1 MCGNTGKPERC
12 LAAGTRGANFTF
24 ACRVS
29 FTGRNAMY
37 DLIYKRK
44 RLVQFVLALI
54 MLPFAFV
61 GVGYYFR
68 NADRTGEVAT
78 VAGGTITEI
87 DFANALRGQQQR
99 MQRALGSNYDP
110 ALFQS
115 PEVRYA
121 LVEQLIGERLLQ
133 DQARRDR
140 LTVSDEQLRQFISEI
155 PEFQVD
161 GKFSQARYEQLLAGQ
176 DPPQTP
182 VAFAQSVREG
192 LALAPLEEPVVGA
205 NIVARSN
212 IERYL
217 SLLDQQ
223 RVTAQANV
231 EVDSF
236 LKDVKIDDAAVK
248 GFFDANAGAFQ
259 VPEEVKLD
267 YLSLSPDTLGT
278 TITID
283 PAEVRKR
290 YDENPR
296 LFGKVEQRD
305 AAHIL
310 IAVKPDASA
319 EEKAAAKQKADEIA
333 AQVRKNPAQFADMA
347 KKLSQDPGSA
357 TQGGDLGFFA
367 RDGSM
372 VKPFE
377 DAVFAMSK
385 AGEITG
391 PVQSDFGWH
400 IIKLVAIQPAQQ
412 QAFDQVKA
420 QIEQDLKRQQETS
433 KFPEVAE
440 QLQNLVYEQS
450 DSLQPAA
457 KTLNLTVQST
467 PFLTRAQV
475 QALAQNNAKF
485 VQAVFSADS
494 LQSKR
499 NTEAIE
505 IAPGTLMA
513 AHVVEYKPATPRSF
527 DEVKAVIRRQLERR
541 AASEL
546 AQKAGQ
552 AKLALLEGG
561 KDAGVSFGKPVTVS
575 RNRPQEGYP
584 QPALTAIFQADA
596 AKLPAY
602 AGSVNERG
610 GYSLYRIERVIAPPP
625 PDAARL
631 TAFSNRVGEAI
642 GRELATANVASLRG
656 KSEVKINQ
664 AALEKD
670 LERNAPE
677 DAPINPLKP

>member
-1 MCGNTGKPERC
+1 
-12 LAAGTRGANFTF
+12 
-24 ACRVS
+24 
-29 FTGRNAMY
+29 MY

-54 MLPFAFV
+54 TLPFAFV

-68 NADRTGEVAT
+68 NADKSGEVAT
-78 VAGGTITEI
+78 VAGSTITEI
-87 DFANALRGQQQR
+87 DYNNALRAQQQR
-99 MQRALGSNYDP
+99 MQQALGGNFDP
-110 ALFQS
+110 SLLQS
-115 PEVRYA
+115 PEMRYA
-121 LVEQLIGERLLQ
+121 LLEQMIGERLLQ

-140 LTVSDEQLRQFISEI
+140 LTVSDEQLRKFISDI
-155 PEFQVD
+155 PAFQVD
-161 GKFSQARYEQLLAGQ
+161 GKFSQARYEQMLAGQ

-182 VAFAQSVREG
+182 VAFAQSVRQG
-192 LALAPLEEPVVGA
+192 LALAPLEEPVNGA

-217 SLLDQQ
+217 GLLDQQ
-223 RVTAQANV
+223 RVSAQASV
-231 EVDSF
+231 EADSY

-248 GFFDANAGAFQ
+248 AFFDANPGVFQ
-259 VPEEVKLD
+259 VPEQVKLD
-267 YLSLSPDTLGT
+267 YLSLSQAALGA

-296 LFGKVEQRD
+296 LFGKVEERD

-319 EEKAAAKQKADEIA
+319 EEKAAAKQKAEEIA
-333 AQVRKNPAQFADMA
+333 VQARKNPAQFAEMA

-357 TQGGDLGFFA
+357 AQGGDLGFSA

-377 DAVFAMSK
+377 DAVFAMNK
-385 AGEITG
+385 AGEIAG

-412 QAFDQVKA
+412 QPFDQVKG
-420 QIEQDLKRQQETS
+420 QIEQDLKRQQATT
-433 KFPEVAE
+433 KFPEVAD

-475 QALAQNNAKF
+475 QALAQNNPKF
-485 VQAVFSADS
+485 VQAVFSSDS

-513 AHVVEYKPATPRSF
+513 AHVTEYKPATPRSF
-527 DEVKAVIRRQLERR
+527 DEVKADIRRQLELR

-552 AKLALLEGG
+552 AKLALLQQG
-561 KDAGVSFGKPVTVS
+561 KDAGLTFGKPVTVS
-575 RNRPQEGYP
+575 RNRPQQGYP
-584 QPALTAIFQADA
+584 QAALTAIFQADA

-602 AGSVNERG
+602 AGAANERG
-610 GYSLYRIERVIAPPP
+610 GYSLYRIERVVAAPP

-631 TAFSNRVGEAI
+631 TAFSNRVGEQI
-642 GRELATANVASLRG
+642 GRELAAANVASLRA

-670 LERNAPE
+670 LERNAP
-677 DAPINPLKP
+677 DAPLSPP